1 MHSRIYAFQKT
12 GRGMII
18 PKVEVEKIPTDIVL
32 DCISVADYVAEMDI
46 DKLDIEDDMEMLS
59 N

>member
-18 PKVEVEKIPTDIVL
+18 PKVEVEKFL
-32 DCISVADYVAEMDI
+32 QISF
-46 DKLDIEDDMEMLS
+46 
-59 N
+59 